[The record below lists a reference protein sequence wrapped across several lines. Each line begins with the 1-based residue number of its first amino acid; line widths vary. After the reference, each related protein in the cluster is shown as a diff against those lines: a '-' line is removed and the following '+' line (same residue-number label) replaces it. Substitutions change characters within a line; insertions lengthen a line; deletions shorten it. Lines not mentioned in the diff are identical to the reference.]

1 MADQGTT
8 GEQRVALISGAARR
22 VGAGIA
28 RHLHARG
35 LRVVLHYRGS
45 LGEAEALA
53 AELNAARPDSA
64 RLLQG
69 DLLDTAALPALAAR
83 AVAAFGRLDGLVN
96 NASSFFPTEV
106 GRIDEAAWHDLMGS
120 NLKAPLFL
128 SQALAPELAKR
139 RGAIVGIA
147 DPHARSREQE
157 TLEVACEAYSRLDI
171 SELIDIHDRV
181 QDLVAMARRDQMEPD
196 EHMKWRTLLG
206 ELYDRHPLRHAEVL
220 ASPEGISARMEMLK
234 RKIGRQQEHLELSG
248 MVYSAAVKTMRY
260 RN

>member
-45 LGEAEALA
+45 RGEAEALA

-147 DPHARSREQE
+147 D
-157 TLEVACEAYSRLDI
+157 
-171 SELIDIHDRV
+171 IHVERP
-181 QDLVAMARRDQMEPD
+181 MARHVVYNLAKAGHAQLIRS
-196 EHMKWRTLLG
+196 LAI
-206 ELYDRHPLRHAEVL
+206 ELAPSVRVNGVSPGVNLWPEDDASFDAAERAAIEASIPLRRTGVPEDIAQAVAFLLLDAGYVTGQILAVDGGRSVVL
-220 ASPEGISARMEMLK
+220 
-234 RKIGRQQEHLELSG
+234 
-248 MVYSAAVKTMRY
+248 
-260 RN
+260 

>member
-1 MADQGTT
+1 MAGQGTT

-45 LGEAEALA
+45 RGEAEALA

-147 DPHARSREQE
+147 D
-157 TLEVACEAYSRLDI
+157 
-171 SELIDIHDRV
+171 IHVERP
-181 QDLVAMARRDQMEPD
+181 MARHVVYNLAKAGHAQLIRS
-196 EHMKWRTLLG
+196 LAI
-206 ELYDRHPLRHAEVL
+206 ELAPSVRVNGVSPGVNLWPEDDASFDAAERAAIEASIPLRRTGVPEDIAQAVAFLLLDAGYVTGQILAVDGGRSVVL
-220 ASPEGISARMEMLK
+220 
-234 RKIGRQQEHLELSG
+234 
-248 MVYSAAVKTMRY
+248 
-260 RN
+260 

>member
-28 RHLHARG
+28 HHLHARG

-45 LGEAEALA
+45 RGEAEALA

-69 DLLDTAALPALAAR
+69 DLLDTAALPALAAQ

-147 DPHARSREQE
+147 D
-157 TLEVACEAYSRLDI
+157 
-171 SELIDIHDRV
+171 IHVERP
-181 QDLVAMARRDQMEPD
+181 MARHVVYNLAKAGHAQLIRS
-196 EHMKWRTLLG
+196 LAI
-206 ELYDRHPLRHAEVL
+206 ELAPTVRVNGVSPGVNLWPEDNASFDAAERAAIEASIPLRRTGVPEDIAQAVAFLLLDAGYVTGQILAVDGGRSVVL
-220 ASPEGISARMEMLK
+220 
-234 RKIGRQQEHLELSG
+234 
-248 MVYSAAVKTMRY
+248 
-260 RN
+260 

>member
-45 LGEAEALA
+45 RGEAEALA

-147 DPHARSREQE
+147 D
-157 TLEVACEAYSRLDI
+157 
-171 SELIDIHDRV
+171 IHVERP
-181 QDLVAMARRDQMEPD
+181 MARHVVYNLAKAGHAQLVRS
-196 EHMKWRTLLG
+196 LAI
-206 ELYDRHPLRHAEVL
+206 ELAPAVRVNGVSPGVNLWPEDDASFDAAERAAIEASIPLRRTGVPEDIARAVAFLLLDAGYVTGQILAVDGGRSVVL
-220 ASPEGISARMEMLK
+220 
-234 RKIGRQQEHLELSG
+234 
-248 MVYSAAVKTMRY
+248 
-260 RN
+260 

>member
-45 LGEAEALA
+45 RGEAEALA

-69 DLLDTAALPALAAR
+69 DLLDTAALPALAAQ

-147 DPHARSREQE
+147 D
-157 TLEVACEAYSRLDI
+157 
-171 SELIDIHDRV
+171 IHVERP
-181 QDLVAMARRDQMEPD
+181 MARHVVYNLAKAGHAQLIRS
-196 EHMKWRTLLG
+196 LAI
-206 ELYDRHPLRHAEVL
+206 ELAPSVRVNGVSPGVNLWPEDDASFDAAERAAIEASIPLRRTGVPEDIAQAVAFLLLDAGYVTGQILAVDGGRSVVL
-220 ASPEGISARMEMLK
+220 
-234 RKIGRQQEHLELSG
+234 
-248 MVYSAAVKTMRY
+248 
-260 RN
+260 